1 MEPKKP
7 LTEVEP
13 FNFNTE
19 QRAEVHKTKEPALD
33 EVCSLSCYFATV
45 SKYCS
50 LTSQIVLLPDPIFSE
65 NWFSH

>member
-19 QRAEVHKTKEPALD
+19 HRAEVHKTKEPAPD
-33 EVCSLSCYFATV
+33 EVCR
-45 SKYCS
+45 KYHLQS
-50 LTSQIVLLPDPIFSE
+50 FP
-65 NWFSH
+65 